1 MSFDNIMAEV
11 SKMDLIEWA
20 RTIPPEHRVIILMMS
35 WVLFQ
40 FSERRVYDSLFGDVG
55 VDADAQ
61 KEDFEKSS
69 RDLGIDPKVLS
80 APLLAIV
87 RKFGKVLEAKD
98 RS

>member
-11 SKMDLIEWA
+11 NKIDLIEWA
-20 RTIPPEHRVIILMMS
+20 RTIPPEHRVIVLMMS

-40 FSERRVYDSLFGDVG
+40 CSERHVYDSLFGDVG
-55 VDADAQ
+55 VDAIAQ
-61 KEDFEKSS
+61 KEDFEKSC

-87 RKFGKVLEAKD
+87 RKFGKALESKD
-98 RS
+98 RN